1 MVVRSNPAAWP
12 LNFAPAYAKSMAA
25 HTPNQ
30 LETGQTPTWCPGCGN
45 FALWTALNHVF
56 ARLKLAPHQ
65 AAVVFDIG
73 CSGNGANWIKAY
85 TFHGLHG
92 RSVPLAT
99 GISLANHGLTTIAIS
114 GDGGAYGEGLSHVLH
129 AIRANPK
136 LTLIVED
143 NQLYALTKGQV
154 SPTSARGTKSP
165 STPQGSPDEPFNPIA
180 LAISANAS
188 FVARGFAGDLPH
200 LEELLAQAIQHPGFA
215 LIDVFQP
222 CVTFN
227 RINTYAWFYSRV
239 KRLEELGHDP
249 SDRTAAWTAAL
260 ETERHFPIGV
270 FYRTARPTL
279 QDQFSQLAHGPLVE
293 RPLEVDLQPL
303 LEKLA

>member
-1 MVVRSNPAAWP
+1 MNQHDTNP
-12 LNFAPAYAKSMAA
+12 
-25 HTPNQ
+25 

-56 ARLKLAPHQ
+56 AKLNIEPHR

-73 CSGNGANWIKAY
+73 CSGNGANWVKAY

-114 GDGGAYGEGLSHVLH
+114 GDGAAYGEGLGHLLH
-129 AIRANPK
+129 AIRANPNM
-136 LTLIVED
+136 TLIVED

-154 SPTSARGTKSP
+154 SPTSAHGTKSP
-165 STPQGSPDEPFNPIA
+165 STPQGSPDDPLNPIA
-180 LAISANAS
+180 LAVTSNAS
-188 FVARGFAGDLPH
+188 FVARAFAGDLPH
-200 LEELLAQAIQHPGFA
+200 LETLIIQAIQHPGFA
-215 LIDVFQP
+215 LVDVFQP

-227 RINTYAWFYSRV
+227 RINTYAWFYARV

-249 SDRTAAWTAAL
+249 LDQTKAWAAAM
-260 ETERHFPIGV
+260 ESERYFPIGV
-270 FYRTARPTL
+270 FYKNLRPTL
-279 QDQFSQLAHGPLVE
+279 QDQSAPLAHGPLVDQ
-293 RPLEVDLQPL
+293 PLEVDLKPL
-303 LEKLA
+303 FDSLA

>member
-1 MVVRSNPAAWP
+1 MDPHNP
-12 LNFAPAYAKSMAA
+12 NI
-25 HTPNQ
+25 

-56 ARLKLAPHQ
+56 TRLKLAPHQ

-73 CSGNGANWIKAY
+73 CSGNGANWVKAY

-129 AIRANPK
+129 AIRANPNM
-136 LTLIVED
+136 TLIVED

-154 SPTSARGTKSP
+154 SPTSAHGTKSP
-165 STPQGSPDEPFNPIA
+165 STPQGSPDEPFDPIA
-180 LAISANAS
+180 LALSAKAS

-200 LEELLAQAIQHPGFA
+200 LEGLIEQAIQHPGFA
-215 LIDVFQP
+215 LVDVFQP

-227 RINTYAWFYSRV
+227 KINTYAWFYSRV
-239 KRLEELGHDP
+239 KKIEELKHDP
-249 SDRTAAWTAAL
+249 SNRMAAL
-260 ETERHFPIGV
+260 KLAIDTEDHFPIGV
-270 FYRTARPTL
+270 FYQHQRPTL
-279 QDQFSQLAHGPLVE
+279 QDQFTQLSSGPLVD
-293 RPLEVDLQPL
+293 RPLDVNLEPL